1 MAINWADIVSPPQGA
16 PAPGA
21 VPQGGI
27 DVPRGPSLGDILG
40 GTAKHVLEALDA
52 PAAVIQTGLGLG
64 DRQRFLDLINPP
76 TPEGGVGGTPFNQ
89 NAQLSDFNPLQVLA
103 GLAGQTGGEVQ
114 DLGRAFLETVSNPV
128 NFVGMGVPGKIAA
141 ELGPA
146 SRLYPILTRLA
157 QGEHLTQQA
166 LHAVLTSP
174 VRAGQTLVGRP
185 LPAVPAAVA
194 SRVPQAVKDAL
205 NAAQEAGQPVGDAIA
220 AIQKLPVTGRTVTRE
235 VPAMV
240 GEGATGVMGTRV
252 STEEAQSLYDL
263 FSSINTKSAFKMAGR
278 SVADAIDNISN
289 TFNPMRAARDI
300 ETGSNLLY
308 RMPVNKPLEGQ
319 SVLQDLEAK
328 LFARLSDA
336 PNATARAAWL
346 EITRTVEAGAARDW
360 NAAFVAAR
368 DAPKATA
375 GVRNQMYKTA
385 VDDIADRYKAAFDML
400 DDAYAAAKNVKLDPT
415 DETAVNNLFAGS
427 LAQLRAAQKLT
438 PTTGLY
444 PTSWPPGAGD
454 PIANRL
460 NPLVQRM
467 QGIDQIADNFR
478 AAAEPALGEAAGVVD
493 THASPS
499 RMLSRIGELRNAVSG
514 LPEELD
520 QLPDF
525 HAGPITDVSNKLMKL
540 ITAAARGKQ
549 LFEDSLEDMW
559 KKYVPRQK
567 YTPFDASVPH
577 GPDDILG
584 HFNQALAKIST
595 SPSFPGSPLPP
606 IQNSADMLEY
616 ARRYASGE
624 LFKKLDRAAHAFP
637 GADLLVGDPYAAAG
651 DRAIRGM
658 AALYGI
664 DNEKTLKGSLLDFY
678 QNSNAFFKD
687 QALATFSYPLVNAS
701 GALFNST
708 LAGSSPER
716 LARNML
722 RAMGQEL
729 RGKYTEPEEMATF
742 QTAMG
747 QRWGGAAK
755 GESALTLELGA
766 QEARK
771 YTKTAQPIAEKIRRP
786 ALAGL
791 GFLAGASGADAQA
804 PQDAAPG
811 ERAKNAAISGLAG
824 AIGLGVVYPSM
835 SQLVRRLSFGIE
847 DVARKDVALM
857 ASLDKHQAQVPEY
870 QKLISDAFSGSRQ
883 RFFPTT
889 LDPATGQYVTNPATG
904 PANFALRPNPGALE
918 RVTSIMDQL
927 HWQAPPD
934 VVRSLLLK
942 EGVTPEVATDTMKA
956 WRNLNSNVM
965 RSGEELAGEVH
976 FDYQKLNNL
985 EAFAKEVLPFS
996 TWAMKAL
1003 PFFAKHLAEKPLILT
1018 TVLEMSQ
1025 RSETE
1030 RNEGGLP
1037 ARFANAAHI
1046 PFGDALWSAILGHPV
1061 MTYFN
1066 PLRGL
1071 APFSD
1076 AIRNVAQTERPD
1088 QTPESQ
1094 VLNLL
1099 QLLGLPQPA
1108 PAIQTALRVTGR
1120 LDDAP
1125 PQGLLRYGGPI
1136 QGITSMLGVNR
1147 GKGVD
1152 LNAGIEGAE
1161 RAVRR
1166 ATGGDPADSAELGTM
1181 NRIDEL
1187 FLRQYKRPIST
1198 GGPETVP
1205 YIQAKANMSGPLW
1218 DQAAAEVAKER
1229 GTRSLAGAVYGPG
1242 VPQALLTPE
1251 EEAIRYT
1258 RTQRLISPK
1267 LSRDINDVAGT
1278 SPTARADPSQVA
1290 AVLQA
1295 ASHVKLPERITRL
1308 TERPD
1313 SLTNAELQQVLK
1325 GITAVE
1331 AKANPLAFGYGQ
1343 SGTPDEARLKTLLS
1357 LYNAQGELVGG
1368 GAGKR
1373 LQEELANPNRNP
1385 NNPFATAGQSNPR
1398 PGLTNPVGLLLA
1410 KVKALQDQMKI
1421 EQPIL
1426 AEYLAWKQ
1434 KNPTG
1439 DVEDFM
1445 QQRKLHPVAVP
1456 GATP

>member
-1 MAINWADIVSPPQGA
+1 MAINWENVIAPPQGA
-16 PAPGA
+16 PAPDA

-40 GTAKHVLEALDA
+40 GTAKAVLAALEAPQRGL
-52 PAAVIQTGLGLG
+52 QTVLG
-64 DRQRFLDLINPP
+64 
-76 TPEGGVGGTPFNQ
+76 GGSQEAFQQG
-89 NAQLSDFNPLQVLA
+89 A
-103 GLAGQTGGEVQ
+103 
-114 DLGRAFLETVSNPV
+114 LGRAIGGGYGQMGLNALGGGPAGGQILQALIQKIDPGLWEETTAGYRDQLTNPV
-128 NFVGMGVPGKIAA
+128 NLVGLNLPAKGAA
-141 ELGPA
+141 AVGPA
-146 SRLYPILTRLA
+146 SNLYPILTRLA
-157 QGEHLTQQA
+157 QGENLTQQA
-166 LHAVLTSP
+166 LHAVLVSP
-174 VRAGQTLVGRP
+174 ARGVQTLAGRP
-185 LPAVPAAVA
+185 LPPVPTAIAD
-194 SRVPQAVKDAL
+194 RTPQAVKDAL
-205 NAAQEAGQPVGDAIA
+205 SAAQEAGQPIGDAIA
-220 AIQKLPVTGRTVTRE
+220 AIQKLPVRGRTVTRE

-263 FSSINTKSAFKMAGR
+263 FSAINTKSAFKMAGR
-278 SVADAIDNISN
+278 SVSDAIDNISS

-336 PNATARAAWL
+336 PNGTARAAWL
-346 EITRTVEAGAARDW
+346 EITRDVEAGAARDW
-360 NAAFVAAR
+360 HSAFVTAR

-385 VDDIADRYKAAFDML
+385 VDDIADRYKSAFDML
-400 DDAYAAAKNVKLDPT
+400 DDAYAAAKNVKLDPA
-415 DETAVNNLFAGS
+415 DEAAVNDLFAGS

-438 PTTGLY
+438 PTPGLY
-444 PTSWPPGAGD
+444 PASWPPKAGD

-467 QGIDQIADNFR
+467 QSIDQIADNFR
-478 AAAEPALGEAAGVVD
+478 AAAEGALGEAAGVVD

-499 RMLSRIGELRNAVSG
+499 RMLSRISELRNAASG

-540 ITAAARGKQ
+540 ITGAARGKQ
-549 LFEDSLEDMW
+549 LFEDALEDMW
-559 KKYVPRQK
+559 KKYVPGER

-577 GPDDILG
+577 GADDILS
-584 HFNQALAKIST
+584 HFNQTLAKIST

-606 IQNSADMLEY
+606 IQNSTDMLEY
-616 ARRYASGE
+616 ARRYASGS
-624 LFKKLDRAAHAFP
+624 LFDRLDRAVKGFP

-658 AALYGI
+658 ASLYGVN
-664 DNEKTLKGSLLDFY
+664 NEKTVKGTLMDFY
-678 QNSNAFFKD
+678 QNSNAFYKD

-701 GALFNST
+701 GALFNSV
-708 LAGSSPER
+708 LAGSNPVR
-716 LARNML
+716 MTTNMI
-722 RAMGQEL
+722 RAIGQEL
-729 RGKYTEPEEMATF
+729 RGKYTEPEEMANF

-747 QRWGGAAK
+747 QRWGGAAR

-771 YTKTAQPIAEKIRRP
+771 YTKTAQPIAEKIGRGP
-786 ALAGL
+786 LALGGGL
-791 GFLAGASGADAQA
+791 LGAASADREA

-811 ERAKNAAISGLAG
+811 ERAKNAAIGGLAG
-824 AIGLGVVYPSM
+824 AVGYGVVYPSM

-857 ASLDKHQAQVPEY
+857 GSLTKHQAQVPEY
-870 QKLISDAFSGSRQ
+870 QKLISDAFTGSRQ
-883 RFFPTT
+883 RYFPTT
-889 LDPATGQYVTNPATG
+889 LDPATGNYVTNPATG
-904 PANFALRPNPGALE
+904 PANIALRPNPGALE

-942 EGVTPEVATDTMKA
+942 EGVAPELATNTMKA

-1018 TVLEMSQ
+1018 TVLEMQ
-1025 RSETE
+1025 NRSETE
-1030 RNEGGLP
+1030 RSEGGLP
-1037 ARFANAAHI
+1037 ARFAGAQHI
-1046 PFGDALWSAILGHPV
+1046 PFGDKLWSGILGHSV
-1061 MTYFN
+1061 MSYFN

-1108 PAIQTALRVTGR
+1108 PAIQTALRLTGR

-1136 QGITSMLGVNR
+1136 QGVTSLLGVNR
-1147 GKGVD
+1147 GKGID
-1152 LNAGIEGAE
+1152 LNAGLEGGE
-1161 RAVRR
+1161 RAIRR
-1166 ATGGDPADSAELGTM
+1166 ATGGDPANSAELGTM

-1187 FLRQYKRPIST
+1187 FLRQYQRPIST

-1251 EEAIRYT
+1251 EEAIRFK
-1258 RTQRLISPK
+1258 RTERLISPK

-1278 SPTARADPSQVA
+1278 NPTAQADPSQVA

-1308 TERPD
+1308 TTRPD

-1325 GITAVE
+1325 GITGVE
-1331 AKANPLAFGYGQ
+1331 AKSNPLAFGYGQ
-1343 SGTPDEARLKTLLS
+1343 SGTPDEARLKVLLS

-1373 LQEELANPNRNP
+1373 LQEELTNLNRAP
-1385 NNPFATAGQSNPR
+1385 NNPFSTMGQPTISQSK
-1398 PGLTNPVGLLLA
+1398 TNPIGLILS
-1410 KVKALQDQMKI
+1410 KVKALQDNMKLQ
-1421 EQPIL
+1421 EPIL